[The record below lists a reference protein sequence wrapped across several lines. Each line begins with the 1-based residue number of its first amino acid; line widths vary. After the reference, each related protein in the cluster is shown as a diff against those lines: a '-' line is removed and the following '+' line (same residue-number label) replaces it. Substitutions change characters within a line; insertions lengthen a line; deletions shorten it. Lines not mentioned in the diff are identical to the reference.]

1 MVLNKPFVF
10 WGAVSSIMPLCACF
24 QGDGDPDPRRC
35 RRVSSE
41 HESKS
46 EEPTDAGRGPRGRP
60 LCRSPGPASW
70 SHSGVSQVSRHRTRV
85 VTAGPLCPDPAACLR
100 SELARESSASAASAA
115 GGLPPPRLARCL
127 LPHLRLPDPWTPLTA
142 LWWRLPPIWKFT
154 EVKSEASILP
164 APGVGHTRGC
174 PTAVGG

>member
-1 MVLNKPFVF
+1 MVTQTLGGV
-10 WGAVSSIMPLCACF
+10 
-24 QGDGDPDPRRC
+24 DGSVP
-35 RRVSSE
+35 STNLSQ
-41 HESKS
+41 S

-85 VTAGPLCPDPAACLR
+85 VTAGPLCPDPVACLR

-142 LWWRLPPIWKFT
+142 LWWRFQPIRKFT
-154 EVKSEASILP
+154 EVKSEASTLP

-174 PTAVGG
+174 PTAVDGWVEGGWMNTNE